1 MKDFFTL
8 ECCVDSVESALNA
21 ERGGA
26 TRIELCSNLIIGGT
40 TPTKALF
47 ETIREQSSIR
57 IHVLIRPRFGDFL
70 YTEAEFEIIQRE
82 IQLFQELG
90 AEGVVVGCLTKD
102 GELDFGRMKK
112 LRSEAKDMS
121 VTLHRA
127 FDVCKD
133 AKKTLRQAQDLGIN
147 TILTSG
153 QKQSAIEGIELL
165 KELEAESGDVSIMAG
180 AMITPQVIQYFLEET
195 EISAY
200 HMSGKQILQSQME
213 YRNME
218 VNMGLSFF
226 SEYEIYRTDEEAIK
240 KAKMILEQCVK

>member
-133 AKKTLRQAQDLGIN
+133 AKK
-147 TILTSG
+147 
-153 QKQSAIEGIELL
+153 
-165 KELEAESGDVSIMAG
+165 
-180 AMITPQVIQYFLEET
+180 
-195 EISAY
+195 
-200 HMSGKQILQSQME
+200 H
-213 YRNME
+213 
-218 VNMGLSFF
+218 
-226 SEYEIYRTDEEAIK
+226 
-240 KAKMILEQCVK
+240 

>member
-218 VNMGLSFF
+218 VNMELSFF